1 AHHAL
6 LFVCFSSTP
15 LAYSSSLSLH
25 DALPICHAPA
35 AFRGAG
41 RSFFVWPSTVNCQLS
56 TLDQNKVGLSDVTR
70 HTLHFT
76 QASPPCPPNL
86 QPIPRLRPTIPPAWT
101 PIGAPP
107 TISPPGRFTFSAN
120 R

>member
-76 QASPPCPPNL
+76 QASPPCPPRSEEHTSELQSRENL
-86 QPIPRLRPTIPPAWT
+86 VCRLLLEQKKY
-101 PIGAPP
+101 
-107 TISPPGRFTFSAN
+107 SLYY
-120 R
+120 